1 MRELS
6 IYSFVLCFFL
16 IFLSS
21 LLQAQVVK
29 YDLNKYYTPDIV
41 RNSLDINLMSTG
53 SLSNAKV
60 TDDISANTLD
70 SLKSTRFN
78 ATFKVAFESFKS
90 TRKLERNLRVDLQ
103 MDGQFQRE
111 TQVSN
116 SSGNTINQR
125 LENNYK
131 NGSVVLNYEQRFYDQ
146 NKNFKVVGFDGEFS
160 AHNQVVS
167 NSNFVQK
174 SLDDIYSTSVLPF
187 IGMGSGR
194 LEYVQDA
201 RQAVYILDALSQKK
215 VLARELTDD
224 DIFAFSQFISSV
236 KNKRFLD
243 ARLRKIAEITAI
255 DSFLMKNNYL
265 SSTGVTYFTTLN
277 DFWDNGAN
285 FQRISGKRIETRL
298 TPFYHQKNASHNLDY
313 LNSHSEQFNRDHD
326 FGGRL
331 TVNCQYAK
339 QLNLNWENRTNLSFL
354 GIYTNLVSNTTLNNT
369 VNPEVNNNKNNVELG
384 LIGSYSVGYYP
395 TSRTYLNAAISQ
407 NFSEIQ
413 LDPFTSFGDSKG
425 FGSVSSFDF
434 SAYYYISQH
443 LNLSANL
450 RLNYSYLDN
459 LSLSITKTKL
469 SFFDSNFVVYLRYSI
484 F

>member
-1 MRELS
+1 MRKLS
-6 IYSFVLCFFL
+6 ISSFVLCFFL
-16 IFLSS
+16 ISLSS

-41 RNSLDINLMSTG
+41 RNSLDVNLMSTG
-53 SLSNAKV
+53 NLSNSKV
-60 TDDISANTLD
+60 TNDISTNTLD

-78 ATFKVAFESFKS
+78 AAFNGAFGSFKS

-103 MDGQFQRE
+103 MAGQYQRE
-111 TQVSN
+111 TQVSS
-116 SSGNTINQR
+116 SSGNNINQR

-131 NGSVVLNYEQRFYDQ
+131 NGSVILNYEQRFYGQ

-174 SLDDIYSTSVLPF
+174 NLDDIYSTSVLPF

-224 DIFAFSQFISSV
+224 DIFAFSQLISSV

-265 SSTGVTYFTTLN
+265 SSTGATYFTTLN

-285 FQRISGKRIETRL
+285 FQRVSGKRIETRL
-298 TPFYHQKNASHNLDY
+298 IPFYHQRNASHNFDY
-313 LNSHSEQFNRDHD
+313 LNSHFEQFNRDHD

-331 TVNCQYAK
+331 TVNYQYAK
-339 QLNLNWENRTNLSFL
+339 QLNLNWENRTNLSFQ
-354 GIYTNLVSNTTLNNT
+354 GIYTNLVSNTTLNST
-369 VNPEVNNNKNNVELG
+369 VNPEVNNNNVELS
-384 LIGSYSVGYYP
+384 LIGSYNLGYYP

-413 LDPFTSFGDSKG
+413 LNPFTSVGGSKG
-425 FGSVSSFDF
+425 FGSVSSFYF

-459 LSLSITKTKL
+459 INLSATKTKL